1 VRFVQDGSAIA
12 PSYDVALSDGTTTLP
27 PSPVTIGSFV
37 TTPVAQPTMQ
47 PVVALV
53 APAPVFVPLP
63 QVSSLSQADAPAPS
77 ASEPAPAASGGNEA
91 ANGGGASAAGRAG
104 PVLSGGRVVV
114 AEPVGTEMPV
124 AIHTAFVRLEPKL
137 TRVSLNPAPELVPAE
152 MGLQIQGSDPTYMQ
166 FGPTALVSWSAQSA
180 FPDEG
185 HGAGERDQIQII
197 METVEMGGIALSV
210 GVVWWASR
218 VGGLIGSLLASMPAW
233 RHLDPLP
240 IVGRDEEEEQWYEQQ
255 DADADADELAVS
267 MVLEGG
273 GGARERAT
281 A

>member
-1 VRFVQDGSAIA
+1 MI
-12 PSYDVALSDGTTTLP
+12 
-27 PSPVTIGSFV
+27 
-37 TTPVAQPTMQ
+37 
-47 PVVALV
+47 
-53 APAPVFVPLP
+53 APAPVQIPAVTSAP
-63 QVSSLSQADAPAPS
+63 QPQAPAPAPS
-77 ASEPAPAASGGNEA
+77 ESPSAPQSEA
-91 ANGGGASAAGRAG
+91 ATSTPSESPPARTVGEGGAI
-104 PVLSGGRVVV
+104 LSGGRVVAPQV
-114 AEPVGTEMPV
+114 IGSEEPGGAQGSVNT
-124 AIHTAFVRLEPKL
+124 FVRVEARL
-137 TRVSLNPAPELVPAE
+137 TRVSLNPSPELVPAE
-152 MGLQIQGSDPTYMQ
+152 MGLQIQGSDPTYME
-166 FGPTALVSWSAQSA
+166 FGPTPLVTWSAQSA

-185 HGAGERDQIQII
+185 HSGGERDQIQII

-240 IVGRDEEEEQWYEQQ
+240 IVGRDEEEEQWHEGQ

-273 GGARERAT
+273 GGSREHVA

>member
-1 VRFVQDGSAIA
+1 
-12 PSYDVALSDGTTTLP
+12 
-27 PSPVTIGSFV
+27 
-37 TTPVAQPTMQ
+37 M
-47 PVVALV
+47 
-53 APAPVFVPLP
+53 
-63 QVSSLSQADAPAPS
+63 
-77 ASEPAPAASGGNEA
+77 
-91 ANGGGASAAGRAG
+91 
-104 PVLSGGRVVV
+104 V

-124 AIHTAFVRLEPKL
+124 AIHTAFVRLESRL
-137 TRVSLNPAPELVPAE
+137 TRVSSNPAPELVPAE

-166 FGPTALVSWSAQSA
+166 FGPTPLVTWSAQSA

-185 HGAGERDQIQII
+185 HGGGERDQIQII

-240 IVGRDEEEEQWYEQQ
+240 IVGRDEEEEQWYEKQ

-273 GGARERAT
+273 GGARTSAP